1 MIVDTHVHVVSGD
14 RERYPVKPGA
24 PDWPVTEI
32 EGLVRDMDAAGI
44 ERALLVQTF
53 FTYGYDNRYMI
64 DAAARHPDRFQ
75 TVCVINQ
82 TAPDAPDVLTDLVL
96 RHGVRGVR
104 LMPKGHP
111 TGVLGDPT
119 TFPLWRRAAELG
131 IVVTIA
137 AELEHLA
144 SLPRLLERF
153 PEVPVC
159 LEHMWGIQVG
169 DPPYSLIR
177 PIFDFVR
184 FPNVSLKLCPNN
196 SYAAR
201 EGTSTPRQLFGLL
214 RERFGAARL
223 MWGSNYPAHSG
234 RFGSLAARLRIM
246 QEDFAFLTAEEQSG
260 IFGENA
266 LRLWPSLCQR

>member
-14 RERYPVKPGA
+14 RERYPVKSGA

-32 EGLVRDMDAAGI
+32 DALVRNMEAAGF

-53 FTYGYDNRYMI
+53 FTYGYDNQYMI
-64 DAAARHPDRFQ
+64 DAAARYPARFQ
-75 TVCVINQ
+75 TVCVIDQ
-82 TAPDAPDVLTDLVL
+82 TAPDAPDALTDLVL

-111 TGVLGDPT
+111 AGVLSNPI
-119 TFPLWRRAAELG
+119 TFPVWRRAAELG

-137 AELEHLA
+137 AELEHLS
-144 SLPRLLERF
+144 SLPKVLERF

-169 DPPYSLIR
+169 DPPYALIH
-177 PIFDFVR
+177 PILEFAR

-201 EGTSTPRQLFGLL
+201 EGKSTPRQLFGLL
-214 RERFGAARL
+214 IERFGAARL
-223 MWGSNYPAHSG
+223 MWGSNYPAHSA
-234 RFGSLAARLRIM
+234 RFGDLAGRLRIM
-246 QEDFAFLTAEEQSG
+246 QEDFSFLSADERSG

-266 LRLWPSLCQR
+266 LRLWPTLGPR